1 MKTFLLG
8 LFLILLAG
16 EARSQ
21 QTGLDTF
28 RSGIVFPARKTALPY
43 SPLVSRPQPE
53 HKNSLR
59 ADSVRSNA
67 APIKIPLQRDPIYF
81 GPTPPRNSIYLIRI
95 KIK

>member
-28 RSGIVFPARKTALPY
+28 RSGIVFPARKTILPY

-67 APIKIPLQRDPIYF
+67 APIKIPLQREPIYF

>member
-1 MKTFLLG
+1 MKKFLLG

-28 RSGIVFPARKTALPY
+28 RSGIVFPARKTILPY
-43 SPLVSRPQPE
+43 SPLISRPHPE
-53 HKNSLR
+53 HKVYLGSDSAR
-59 ADSVRSNA
+59 AKA
-67 APIKIPLQRDPIYF
+67 APIKIPFQREPIYV

>member
-8 LFLILLAG
+8 LLLVLLAG

-21 QTGLDTF
+21 QIRLDTL
-28 RSGIVFPARKTALPY
+28 RSVPTFPAHKTILPG
-43 SPLVSRPQPE
+43 SPLVYRSNPDR
-53 HKNSLR
+53 KVSLR
-59 ADSVRSNA
+59 ADSARA
-67 APIKIPLQRDPIYF
+67 KADPIKIPFKVEPIYV

>member
-8 LFLILLAG
+8 LLLILLAG

-28 RSGIVFPARKTALPY
+28 RSGIVFPARKTILPY

-67 APIKIPLQRDPIYF
+67 APIKIPLQREPIYF

>member
-8 LFLILLAG
+8 LLLILLAG

-28 RSGIVFPARKTALPY
+28 RSGIVFPAHKTILPY
-43 SPLVSRPQPE
+43 SPLVYHSNPDR
-53 HKNSLR
+53 KASLR

-67 APIKIPLQRDPIYF
+67 APIKIPLQREPIYF

>member
-28 RSGIVFPARKTALPY
+28 RSGIVFPARKTILPY

-53 HKNSLR
+53 HKVSLR

-67 APIKIPLQRDPIYF
+67 APIKIPLQREPIYF